1 MLASHTQSFSPCELQ
16 AGAAGGGAVAE
27 PQGGTNTHLLFDLSA
42 DPAAIKGW
50 ISVIL

>member
-1 MLASHTQSFSPCELQ
+1 MCSCELQ
-16 AGAAGGGAVAE
+16 AGAAADADVAE
-27 PQGGTNTHLLFDLSA
+27 PRGGTNTHLLFDLST